1 MAGVELLG
9 LGWGGGST
17 LGENT
22 KEYSKVVIQMVIFYL
37 KLTNLLNRQQVSLVE
52 IPLFLCY
59 IGVCNELT

>member
-1 MAGVELLG
+1 
-9 LGWGGGST
+9 
-17 LGENT
+17 
-22 KEYSKVVIQMVIFYL
+22 MVIFYL